1 MPAADEVAGVAL
13 GFHFWSGCLPCEGG
27 GTRLGSG
34 ESERGRAEGLTWSRR
49 GGIGMGEERRRGR
62 RRGRRRLGVLG
73 ERREDESD
81 I

>member
-1 MPAADEVAGVAL
+1 MG
-13 GFHFWSGCLPCEGG
+13 EGK
-27 GTRLGSG
+27 
-34 ESERGRAEGLTWSRR
+34 E
-49 GGIGMGEERRRGR
+49 EERRRGR